1 MKKAILFLLV
11 AAGYTA
17 NAQSLKELLYSGK
30 LRNDSNTVIRRTD
43 DLKSKID
50 TSQKK
55 TAPPASTPAAT
66 VQGDSSVTTVN
77 LKTDSATALTQAED
91 STANAETPV
100 TEANAPVKNNTRI
113 WKEYMDSVVSSL
125 KTEVLSSKKIKKETY
140 YLMVQYEIDTD
151 GQVSVTN
158 VLSTPENEFLQG
170 QIKERLLLGAPQ
182 LAPVTD
188 SSNKPRKVKKKY
200 SFTLTKE

>member
-1 MKKAILFLLV
+1 MKKAILFLLL
-11 AAGYTA
+11 ATGFTA

-30 LRNDSNTVIRRTD
+30 LKNDSNTVIRKTD

-55 TAPPASTPAAT
+55 GVQSANTTMAT
-66 VQGDSSVTTVN
+66 VQGDSLVTTAD
-77 LKTDSATALTQAED
+77 LKTDPATAITGAED
-91 STANAETPV
+91 STADAQTLVKEG
-100 TEANAPVKNNTRI
+100 NAPVKNNTKI
-113 WKEYMDSVVSSL
+113 WKDYMDSVVSSL